1 MGLDSYLHSVK
12 YVASD
17 ATERL
22 LGHRPK
28 PDSFEKIRKAI
39 DVPLNLFDQD
49 FPSIE
54 VSCNIAYWRKANA
67 IHAWFVRECQDGN
80 DDCRRSRVSRE
91 KLETLRD
98 LCVEITNQ
106 KSPEKQRNMAEK
118 NLPTQSGFFFGDTE
132 YDEWYWSSIEYTAET
147 LTKILESDKL
157 KDHEFAYS
165 ASW

>member
-67 IHAWFVRECQDGN
+67 IHAWFVRECQNGN
-80 DDCRRSRVSRE
+80 DDCRRSRVSRA
-91 KLETLRD
+91 KLKTLRD

-106 KSPEKQRNMAEK
+106 KSPEEQRNMAEK
-118 NLPTQSGFFFGDTE
+118 NLPTQSGFFFGGTE